1 LAYSNSGLIIPQQN
15 GKTARLHLFEIQNN
29 PIMFKTIKTL
39 LMMLLFAGVAS
50 AQSFVSGKVVDG
62 SNGEALPGANVLIS
76 GTTQGTQT
84 DAEGKFKLRIPQRNF
99 TIQVSFIGYTN
110 FSKTVKSEGNV
121 DMGTIKLMEGSN
133 ELSAVEIV
141 ASRSTA
147 ESPFVFEEL
156 DKKEI
161 VQNLGSRDL
170 PNVLNVS
177 PSVYSTNQGGGAGDS
192 RINVRGFDQRNVAV
206 MINGVPVNDMEN
218 GWVYWSNWDGLGD
231 ASSSIQVQ
239 RGISPVNISVPS
251 VGGTINII
259 TDPAGAAQST
269 TLRQEMGSFGF
280 RKTTFGFNS
289 GIINEKFAFSM
300 NLVRKTGDGFYQGTF
315 TDAYAYYFGA
325 SYQLSDE
332 DKFEIYAVGA
342 PQRHGQNLYMQNMA
356 RYSHDFARQQ
366 EDYDRAALFQYREA
380 GRDFNQN
387 YGGVSS
393 NYLGRQYYE
402 MYNTN
407 TTQRFAQDYIM
418 ERENYYHKPQVNL
431 NWYHTFNKDLRWS
444 NVLYW
449 SGGKGG
455 GTGTYGSVSTDYSF
469 QGMGIRQ
476 WDAEIAQ
483 NSNNIDQ
490 TYHSA
495 LNAST
500 GIIRNSVNQQNT
512 YGAISKLSY
521 QANDAL
527 NLQVGVDYRWASID
541 HWREV
546 RDLLGGDYYAYTGND
561 FDLNNQ
567 DYMKGLGDKI
577 AYNNNNTVTWLGGY
591 AQGVYDTDKWN
602 IFGMAGYTVVA
613 YDYTDY
619 FTADADGNEL
629 NLATDNL
636 PGYQFKGGVAYKL
649 SREFN
654 FFANGGYISRN
665 PIFDYAI
672 NDGSGV
678 VYNDPLNEKVSI
690 FEAGASYYIG
700 NKFGITVNYY
710 NTTWSDRT
718 ITQTFRLPNG
728 DEDFL
733 FLGGLGQNHSGVEIA
748 GSYQPLNALR
758 FDFGSSFGNWEY
770 TSDVNATYTTYENG
784 SPVENTFDL
793 YVDGLKVGDAP
804 QTQAYVS
811 ATLDLFEGLSVK
823 ADYRYYTNFYSNF
836 NPLDR
841 TDEGDR
847 TQSWEV
853 PSYGVVDLH
862 AYYDIPLKTSEYSI
876 SAFVHVFNALDALYI
891 QDAIDNSAYN
901 SFDQDHDADDAE
913 VFFGIPRNFNAGF
926 TIRF

>member
-1 LAYSNSGLIIPQQN
+1 
-15 GKTARLHLFEIQNN
+15 
-29 PIMFKTIKTL
+29 MFKTIKAL
-39 LMMLLFAGVAS
+39 LLMLLFAGVAS
-50 AQSFVSGKVVDG
+50 AQSFVSGTVVDG
-62 SNGEALPGANVLIS
+62 TTGEALPGANVLIS

-84 DAEGKFKLRIPQRNF
+84 DKDGKFELRIPQKNF
-99 TIQVSFIGYTN
+99 TLQVSFIGYQSFN
-110 FSKTVKSEGNV
+110 KTYKSSGNM
-121 DMGTIKLMEGSN
+121 DLGTIKLMEGAN
-133 ELSAVEIV
+133 ELTAVEVV
-141 ASRSTA
+141 ASRTTA

-259 TDPAGAAQST
+259 TDPAAAAQATS
-269 TLRQEMGSFGF
+269 LRQEIGSFGF

-300 NLVRKTGDGFYQGTF
+300 NIVRKQGDGFYQGTY
-315 TDAYAYYFGA
+315 TDAWAYYFGA
-325 SYQLSDE
+325 SYQMTDA
-332 DKFEIYAVGA
+332 DKFEMYVVGA
-342 PQRHGQNLYMQNMA
+342 PQRHGQNLYMQNIG
-356 RYSHDFARQQ
+356 RYDQTFAASLA
-366 EDYDRAALFQYREA
+366 DYDQAAFNQYREA

-387 YGGVSS
+387 YGGVNTS
-393 NYLGRQYYE
+393 YTGRQYYQ
-402 MYNTN
+402 MYNTF
-407 TTQRFAQDYIM
+407 TTQRFDPNYIM

-431 NWYHTFNKDLRWS
+431 NWYHTFSKNLRWS

-455 GTGTYGSVSTDYSF
+455 GSGTFGSVSTDYSYG
-469 QGMGIRQ
+469 GMGVRN

-483 NSNNIDQ
+483 NRSNIDSR
-490 TYHSA
+490 YHSA
-495 LNAST
+495 LSAST
-500 GIIRNSVNQQNT
+500 GILRNSVNQQRT
-512 YGAISKLSY
+512 WGAISKLFY
-521 QANDAL
+521 QASKDL
-527 NLQVGVDYRWASID
+527 NLQVGVDYRWAAID

-546 RDLLGGDYYAYTGND
+546 RDLLGGDYFAFTGND
-561 FDLNNQ
+561 FDLTNN
-567 DYMKGLGDKI
+567 DYMKGLGDRI
-577 AYNNNNTVTWLGGY
+577 GYDNTNKVTWLGGY
-591 AQGVYDTDKWN
+591 AQGMYDTEKLN
-602 IFGMAGYTVVA
+602 LFGMAGYTVVA
-613 YDYTDY
+613 YDYTDH
-619 FTADADGNEL
+619 FAMDANGNEV
-629 NLATDNL
+629 NIATDNL
-636 PGYQFKGGVAYKL
+636 PGYQLKAGAAYKVN
-649 SREFN
+649 RQFN

-672 NDGSGV
+672 NDGAGV
-678 VYNDPLNEKVSI
+678 AYNDPQNEKVSI

-718 ITQTFRLPNG
+718 ITRNVILQNG
-728 DEDFL
+728 DEDFI
-733 FLGGLGQNHSGVEIA
+733 FLGGLGQNHSGVEVA
-748 GSYQPLNALR
+748 GSYQPLSGLR
-758 FDFGSSFGNWEY
+758 FDFGSSIGNWVY
-770 TSDVNATYTTYENG
+770 TSDVNATYTTYANG
-784 SPVENTFDL
+784 SPVENSFNL

-804 QTQAYVS
+804 QTQAYISGSV
-811 ATLDLFEGLSVK
+811 DIIKGLTAKV
-823 ADYRYYTNFYSNF
+823 DYRYYTDFYANF
-836 NPLDR
+836 NALDR

-862 AYYDIPLKTSEYSI
+862 LFYDVPMNTDEYSI
-876 SAFVHVFNALDALYI
+876 SVFAHVFNALNAVYI
-891 QDAIDNSAYN
+891 QDAVDNSQFNA
-901 SFDQDHDADDAE
+901 FDGDHDADDAE
-913 VFFGIPRNFNAGF
+913 VFFGLPRNFNAGF

>member
-1 LAYSNSGLIIPQQN
+1 
-15 GKTARLHLFEIQNN
+15 
-29 PIMFKTIKTL
+29 MFKTIKAI

-50 AQSFVSGKVVDG
+50 AQSYVSGTVVDG
-62 SNGEALPGANVLIS
+62 SNGEALPGANVLIT

-84 DAEGKFKLRIPQRNF
+84 NAEGKFQMRIPQRNF
-99 TIQVSFIGYTN
+99 TIQISFIGYQT
-110 FSKTVKSEGNV
+110 FTKTIKANGNV
-121 DMGTIKLMEGSN
+121 DLGTIKLMEGAN
-133 ELSAVEIV
+133 ELSAVEVV
-141 ASRSTA
+141 ASRTTA

-192 RINVRGFDQRNVAV
+192 RINVRGFNQRNVAV

-218 GWVYWSNWDGLGD
+218 GWVYWSNWAGLGD

-259 TDPAGAAQST
+259 TDPAAAAQST
-269 TLRQEMGSFGF
+269 SLRQEMGSWGF

-300 NLVRKTGDGFYQGTF
+300 NLVRTQGDGFYQGTF
-315 TDAYAYYFGA
+315 NDAWAYYFGA
-325 SYQLSDE
+325 SYQMTDD
-332 DKFEIYAVGA
+332 DKIEIYAVGA
-342 PQRHGQNLYMQNMA
+342 PQRHGQNLYAQNIA
-356 RYSHDFARQQ
+356 RYDQDFAASL
-366 EDYDRAALFQYREA
+366 EGYDQAAFSRYREA

-387 YGGVSS
+387 YGGVNTS
-393 NYLGRQYYE
+393 YLGRQYYE
-402 MYNTN
+402 MYNTF
-407 TTQRFAQDYIM
+407 TEQRFDPNYIM
-418 ERENYYHKPQVNL
+418 ERENFYHKPQINV
-431 NWYHTFNKDLRWS
+431 NWYHTFNKNLRWS

-483 NSNNIDQ
+483 NSDNIDQ

-500 GIIRNSVNQQNT
+500 GILRNSVNQQRT
-512 YGAISKLSY
+512 WGAISKLNY
-521 QANDAL
+521 QVNSAL

-561 FDLNNQ
+561 FDASNA
-567 DYMKGLGDKI
+567 DYMKGLGDRI
-577 AYNNNNTVTWLGGY
+577 AYDNTNQVTWLGGY
-591 AQGVYDTDKWN
+591 AQGIYDTEKWN
-602 IFGMAGYTVVA
+602 LFGMAGYTVVS
-613 YDYTDY
+613 YDYTDH
-619 FTADADGNEL
+619 FTDDGTGNAL

-636 PGYQFKGGVAYKL
+636 GGYQMKAGAAYKL
-649 SREFN
+649 SRQFN

-672 NDGSGV
+672 NDGAGV
-678 VYNDPLNEKVSI
+678 VYDDPENEKVTI

-700 NKFGITVNYY
+700 NKFGVTVNYY
-710 NTTWSDRT
+710 NTAWADRT
-718 ITQTFRLPNG
+718 ITQNVLLQNG
-728 DEDFL
+728 DEDFI
-733 FLGGLGQNHSGVEIA
+733 FLGGLGQTHSGIEIA
-748 GSYQPLNALR
+748 GSYQPMNGLR

-770 TSDVNATYTTYENG
+770 TSDVNATYTTYVDG

-793 YVDGLKVGDAP
+793 YVDGIKVGDAP
-804 QTQAYVS
+804 QTQYYVS
-811 ATLDLFEGLSVK
+811 GTLDITKGLSAKV
-823 ADYRYYTNFYSNF
+823 DYRYYTDFYSNF
-836 NPLDR
+836 NALDR

-847 TQSWEV
+847 TQAWEV

-862 AYYDIPLKTSEYSI
+862 LFYDVPLNTDDYSI
-876 SAFVHVFNALDALYI
+876 SVFAHIFNALDEVYI
-891 QDAIDNSAYN
+891 QDATDNSRFNA
-901 SFDQDHDADDAE
+901 FDNDHDADDAE
-913 VFFGIPRNFNAGF
+913 VFFGLPRNFNAGF